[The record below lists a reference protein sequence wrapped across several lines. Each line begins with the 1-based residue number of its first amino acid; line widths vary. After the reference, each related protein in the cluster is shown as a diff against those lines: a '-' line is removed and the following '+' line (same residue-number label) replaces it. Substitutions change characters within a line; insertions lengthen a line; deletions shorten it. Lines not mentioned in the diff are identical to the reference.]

1 MPIDLPPVK
10 FCLPPKPA
18 IIRRVASDL
27 AVLPGIVP
35 VNVGSPLTLD
45 WIGQLG
51 STTSGL
57 TTTAFGSLTLPNDAL
72 AIVAFFGLGTNSQ
85 TCNSISIGGTNGT
98 LHAAN
103 GSASTRKWGLASRL
117 VSAGSIA
124 ISVTLS
130 GSNGSAASLSV
141 GVWALRRAA
150 NNTPVGSAGIDSGSG
165 TTRTINHNQSS
176 PGIAVYGA
184 FNGESTGGS
193 AGLLST
199 AQTVHYAA
207 QDGNGRRFTYA
218 SSKNVPT
225 QTPHSETFTI
235 TASDNASLVGGSW
248 R

>member
-1 MPIDLPPVK
+1 MPIDLPPLK
-10 FCLPPKPA
+10 FYLPPQSA
-18 IIRRVASDL
+18 VIRKAESDL
-27 AVLPGIVP
+27 AILPGIVP
-35 VNVGSPLTLD
+35 VNVGNALILD

-57 TTTAFGSLTLPNDAL
+57 TTIAFGNLTFPNDAL

-85 TCNSISIGGTNGT
+85 TCNSISIGGINGA

-117 VSAGSIA
+117 VSAGSVA

-130 GSNGSAASLSV
+130 GSNGSSASLSV
-141 GVWALRRAA
+141 GAWALRRTVS
-150 NNTPVGSAGIDSGSG
+150 NTPVGSAGIDSGSG

-184 FNGESTGGS
+184 FNGESTGG
-193 AGLLST
+193 AGSLST

-235 TASDNASLVGGSW
+235 SASDNASLVGGSW